1 MKPNS
6 LGLDRSEGRDR
17 EAGRVTLI
25 EVPTKGNKR
34 PAEMRFL
41 LITPTSR
48 AKPFML
54 SPVTSPT
61 PPHPSPPLPDPEAT
75 LAEGLAS
82 SWTHQ
87 LFSCFSALAQPLLS
101 ARSVPF
107 LLSKM
112 FSLSQPE
119 SQLAEVSFA
128 SLWQGPSLVLP
139 LYVPPPT
146 SSCLVIFPLQ
156 GWKLFEERD
165 LQFDL
170 WIPRT

>member
-61 PPHPSPPLPDPEAT
+61 PPHPPALHFRILKLLLLKDLQAPEHT
-75 LAEGLAS
+75 NS
-82 SWTHQ
+82 
-87 LFSCFSALAQPLLS
+87 FSCFSALAQPLLS

-112 FSLSQPE
+112 FSSEPE
-119 SQLAEVSFA
+119 SQLKSP
-128 SLWQGPSLVLP
+128 SPLWQGPSLVLP

-156 GWKLFEERD
+156 GWKPFGGER
-165 LQFDL
+165 L
-170 WIPRT
+170 TV